1 MPTEAPRPWAWACG
15 CCGRRR
21 LRTGGHAGEAG
32 GVASG
37 EEWSLFM
44 DLAVLEAATDSF
56 SDDNLLGR
64 GGFGPVYKVTSVLS
78 EQCSAGHLCFFLK
91 QIYIYIYIY
100 ISPACSVSRA
110 DFAPLIPVTFVL
122 IFARIARIIESGRID
137 NCFVTLSCVPWKH
150 CFAILCLGR
159 VAD

>member
-91 QIYIYIYIY
+91 QNIYIYIAGLF
-100 ISPACSVSRA
+100 SFESRFCSLDPCHLRSY
-110 DFAPLIPVTFVL
+110 LCK
-122 IFARIARIIESGRID
+122 
-137 NCFVTLSCVPWKH
+137 NCSNN
-150 CFAILCLGR
+150 
-159 VAD
+159 

>member
-100 ISPACSVSRA
+100 IAGLFS
-110 DFAPLIPVTFVL
+110 F
-122 IFARIARIIESGRID
+122 
-137 NCFVTLSCVPWKH
+137 
-150 CFAILCLGR
+150 
-159 VAD
+159 